1 MRYAVK
7 KRKET
12 RTSDY
17 FLLIPR
23 CDLRRGSVETANFV
37 VPADAQESILSTS
50 DKIGACRVMP
60 SLRPWDH
67 FLRPQILFH
76 GGDNMA
82 RINVTDLS
90 FAYPGSFDNIFEH
103 TSFQIDTDW
112 KLGFIGRNGRGKT
125 TFLKLLM
132 GEYPYQGQIDAPTV
146 FDYFPFPVPHPDY
159 LTGEAAE
166 EISPDVPSWRLERE
180 MAALD
185 LDGELLLR
193 PFETLSK
200 GEQTKLL
207 LALLFARE
215 NRFLLIDEPTNH
227 LDIRGRE
234 LVSRY
239 LRGKKGFILVSHDR
253 VFLDGCVDHIL
264 SINRADIEVQRG
276 NFSSWWENKQ
286 RQDAYELAE
295 NERLKKDIRRLRD
308 TAREKAQW
316 SDTAE
321 RRKKGAEKAKADNV
335 KGWAPLQGAKSKK
348 QMARSKAIEGRLET
362 AIEEKEGL
370 LKNLEE
376 TEALKLAQ
384 IPFYTDRLVEL
395 RDLTVDYGGG
405 ALFEP
410 LRLTLRTGDR
420 LALTGPNGSGKSSLL
435 KLICG
440 EEIPHK
446 GLIERASR
454 LKTSYVPQDTAFLRG
469 DLRDF
474 ARERDIDESL
484 FKAILRKLDFPRVQ
498 FEKDMADFSA
508 GQKKK
513 VLIAASLCEKAHL
526 HVWDEPMNYIDLYSR
541 MQLED
546 LILRCAPTLLFVE
559 HDRVFCGK
567 VSTAAVELR
576 PGPNADK

>member
-1 MRYAVK
+1 MA
-7 KRKET
+7 
-12 RTSDY
+12 
-17 FLLIPR
+17 LI
-23 CDLRRGSVETANFV
+23 
-37 VPADAQESILSTS
+37 
-50 DKIGACRVMP
+50 K
-60 SLRPWDH
+60 
-67 FLRPQILFH
+67 
-76 GGDNMA
+76 
-82 RINVTDLS
+82 VTDLS
-90 FAYPGSFDNIFEH
+90 FAYPGSYDNIFEH
-103 TSFQIDTDW
+103 TSFQIDSDW

-132 GEYPYQGQIDAPTV
+132 GEYPFEGRIDAPLA
-146 FDYFPFPVPHPDY
+146 FDYFPFPVPHPERPA
-159 LTGEAAE
+159 GELADE
-166 EISPDVPSWRLERE
+166 LCPDVPRWRLERE
-180 MAALD
+180 TAALG
-185 LDGELLLR
+185 LDEELLR
-193 PFETLSK
+193 RSFDTLSK

-239 LRGKKGFILVSHDR
+239 LSGKKGFILVSHDR
-253 VFLDGCVDHIL
+253 AFLDGCVDHIL

-276 NFSSWWENKQ
+276 NFSSWWENRQ
-286 RQDAYELAE
+286 RRDAYELAE
-295 NERLKKDIRRLRD
+295 NERLKKDIRRLKE

-348 QMARSKAIEGRLET
+348 QMARAKAIEGRLES

-370 LKNLEE
+370 LKNREE
-376 TEALKLAQ
+376 AEALKLAQ
-384 IPFYTDRLVEL
+384 LPFYTDRLAEL
-395 RDLTVDYGGG
+395 RELAIDYGAGP
-405 ALFEP
+405 LFSP
-410 LRLTLRTGDR
+410 LSLTLRTGER
-420 LALTGPNGSGKSSLL
+420 VALLGPNGCGKSSVL
-435 KLICG
+435 KLVCG
-440 EEIPHK
+440 EEIPHT
-446 GLIERASR
+446 GLSETASR
-454 LKTSYVPQDTAFLRG
+454 LKISYVPQDSSFLRG

-484 FKAILRKLDFPRVQ
+484 FKAILRKLDFSRVQ

-541 MQLED
+541 MQLEE

-559 HDRVFCGK
+559 HDRAFCER
-567 VSTAAVELR
+567 VATATVTI
-576 PGPNADK
+576 